1 MLNEIFEFSYTQAKK
16 HYTEAQNALVNDI
29 NLQFPSADFDT
40 AFHTSIRALQ
50 LHIATLD
57 LATKIQAKFLP
68 YEKAES
74 SLLIQFSEF
83 PSNVVSK
90 ALSSAYVSAR

>member
-1 MLNEIFEFSYTQAKK
+1 MRNEIFEFSYTQAKK
-16 HYTEAQNALVNDI
+16 HYTEAQNSVVNDI
-29 NLQFPSADFDT
+29 NLQFPNADFDT
-40 AFHTSIRALQ
+40 VFYTGIRAMQ
-50 LHIATLD
+50 LHIAALD
-57 LATKIQAKFLP
+57 LATKIWAKFLP

-83 PSNVVSK
+83 PSDVVSK

>member
-1 MLNEIFEFSYTQAKK
+1 MQNEIFEFSYTQAKK
-16 HYTEAQNALVNDI
+16 YYAEAQNSLVNDI
-29 NLQFPSADFDT
+29 NLQFPNTEFDT

-57 LATKIQAKFLP
+57 LASKIWAKFLP

-74 SLLIQFSEF
+74 SLLLQFSEF
-83 PSNVVSK
+83 PSEVVSK